1 MEWERESEK
10 EREHVSVEHIAIAR
24 GETMAGRT
32 NPNKQLITRAHI
44 RL

>member
-24 GETMAGRT
+24 GETGREDQ
-32 NPNKQLITRAHI
+32 PK
-44 RL
+44 